1 MVEDLFYMKKALELA
16 KKGAGKVSPNPMVG
30 AVIVKDSEII
40 GSGYHKEYGGLHAE
54 VNAISS
60 CSNDL
65 YGSTIYVTLEPCCHY
80 GNTPPCTDA
89 IIKSGIKRVVV
100 GSVDNNPLVNGQGIE
115 KLQKHGIKVE
125 LGVLREKCDELNEVF
140 FYSNRVHKPFV
151 VMKYGMTVDGKIAT
165 VTGESKWITTEKSR
179 ENVHKTRN
187 DLSAIMVGIG
197 TVLKDNPL
205 LTCRTLD
212 GKNPIRIIC
221 DSQLKLPISSDI
233 VKTAKD
239 IKTVVATTSEDQ
251 NKRQILE
258 NLGVEIV
265 TVPKLNERLDL
276 NDLMKKLWDLKIDSI
291 LLEGGS
297 TLNYSALESGLVDR
311 LHVYIAPKIFGGSR
325 SISAIGGEGVSD
337 IENAFKL
344 KYRKTTMFDEDILIE
359 YDVLT

>member
-1 MVEDLFYMKKALELA
+1 MDKDLFYMKKALELA

-30 AVIVKDSEII
+30 AVIVKDGEII

-60 CSNDL
+60 CTNDL
-65 YGSTIYVTLEPCCHY
+65 YDSTIYVTLEPCCHY

-125 LGVLREKCDELNEVF
+125 SGVLGEKCDELNEEF

-165 VTGESKWITTEKSR
+165 VTGESKWITSEKSR

-258 NLGVEIV
+258 NLGVEVV
-265 TVPKLNERLDL
+265 TVSKLNERLDL

-344 KYRKTTMFDEDILIE
+344 KCRKTTMFDEDILIE